1 MCNLFPDEQVAVDFS
16 VKIPIF
22 IGKNKKTYYIGKEK
36 GILKKYEGNAF
47 SGYEFHTI
55 HGFVYFLSRN
65 KDKYPTESYNAVFYL
80 QLEKEQELTLEAI
93 QSCKKKLLV
102 GKHPSVSKIVSSWYN
117 GFQYKQ
123 EKQNE
128 SGTIVQ
134 YGLRPPQ
141 IGALH
146 SILAHWSIS
155 NKSALVVMPTGTG
168 KTETMLCLSIA
179 NQNEKTLVIVPTDSL
194 RTQISNKFIELG
206 ILKTEPF
213 EIVANSVLYPKVSVL
228 KTTIETVED
237 AKKILDANVI
247 VSTPQILT
255 NLLKTGKSNI
265 FNLIVQQRNKVKI

>member
-55 HGFVYFLSRN
+55 HGFVYFLSKN

-134 YGLRPPQ
+134 YGL
-141 IGALH
+141 H
-146 SILAHWSIS
+146 SIPWCICATFSLSSLSLKHIWKNFSLFFFYTPLFLQGLPADSCLFQGLRWS
-155 NKSALVVMPTGTG
+155 
-168 KTETMLCLSIA
+168 
-179 NQNEKTLVIVPTDSL
+179 
-194 RTQISNKFIELG
+194 R
-206 ILKTEPF
+206 
-213 EIVANSVLYPKVSVL
+213 
-228 KTTIETVED
+228 
-237 AKKILDANVI
+237 
-247 VSTPQILT
+247 
-255 NLLKTGKSNI
+255 
-265 FNLIVQQRNKVKI
+265 R